1 MHSCWALRQ
10 AGSIAASC
18 LSLKLPLWITP
29 ATGAPGH
36 SFSCYPWHRRNALVN
51 RIASVLGTS
60 RRALLLDNKMRATS
74 NPLFTAGTALVQS
87 AASVQGT
94 KSVFTPR
101 SISSH
106 RGSEEGSNK
115 LQCACWAGSQRHT
128 CCTWPSHASTG
139 DCLESP
145 EMGIL
150 EGEERQIGALQ
161 HRSGKRCGS
170 RSEVLAAS
178 ISWAVLK
185 DVEHQKEMSFF
196 S

>member
-1 MHSCWALRQ
+1 M
-10 AGSIAASC
+10 
-18 LSLKLPLWITP
+18 
-29 ATGAPGH
+29 
-36 SFSCYPWHRRNALVN
+36 N

-115 LQCACWAGSQRHT
+115 AAVRLLGRQPKAHLLHVAVARQQRGL
-128 CCTWPSHASTG
+128 P
-139 DCLESP
+139 
-145 EMGIL
+145 
-150 EGEERQIGALQ
+150 
-161 HRSGKRCGS
+161 
-170 RSEVLAAS
+170 
-178 ISWAVLK
+178 
-185 DVEHQKEMSFF
+185 
-196 S
+196 